1 MGVFSRLSDIIN
13 ANILNMLDKAE
24 DPEKMVRLMIQE
36 MEDTLIEVK
45 SSAAKIISDQKGLER
60 QIESALSEETSWQE
74 KAELAVSK
82 DRDDLAR
89 GALAEKSKIGEYRQ
103 GLEQRLS
110 ESKSS
115 LDVFRSDIN
124 ELENKL
130 TDARNR
136 QKSIIMRKRTVQSQ
150 LEIHTR
156 IQESASGRAFD
167 RFEQYE
173 RDLDRLEGK
182 VEIFRNSSGTP
193 SLSEEIDKLKK
204 DSEIEDAL
212 QSLKKKA
219 GKVTKAN
226 PEQK

>member
-60 QIESALSEETSWQE
+60 QIEKVKSDETAWQD

-89 GALAEKSKIGEYRQ
+89 GALAEKAKLNDLRL
-103 GLEQRLS
+103 GLEKRLS

-115 LDVFRSDIN
+115 LGVFRSDIN

-130 TDARNR
+130 ADARNR
-136 QKSIIMRKRTVQSQ
+136 QKSIIMRKRTAQSQ

-156 IQESASGRAFD
+156 LQESASGKAFN
-167 RFEQYE
+167 RFEQFE
-173 RDLDRLEGK
+173 RDLDRLEGN
-182 VEIFRNSSGTP
+182 VDIMRNSSETP